1 MKMKA
6 FDNGKYYPMD
16 DDDSSRITRDM
27 VVVLIV
33 CLIYTISMYFIVTN
47 I

>member
-16 DDDSSRITRDM
+16 DESYRISRDM

>member
-1 MKMKA
+1 MKA

-16 DDDSSRITRDM
+16 DESYRISRDM

-33 CLIYTISMYFIVTN
+33 CLIYAVAMYFIFIN

>member
-1 MKMKA
+1 MKA

-16 DDDSSRITRDM
+16 DDSSRISRDM

-33 CLIYTISMYFIVTN
+33 SLIYAVSIYFIVIN

>member
-1 MKMKA
+1 MKA

-16 DDDSSRITRDM
+16 DESYRISRDM

>member
-16 DDDSSRITRDM
+16 NESSRISRDM

-33 CLIYTISMYFIVTN
+33 CLIYAISMYFIIIN

>member
-1 MKMKA
+1 MKA

-16 DDDSSRITRDM
+16 NESSRISRDM

-33 CLIYTISMYFIVTN
+33 CLIYAISMYFIVTN

>member
-1 MKMKA
+1 MNA
-6 FDNGKYYPMD
+6 FDNGKYYPM

-33 CLIYTISMYFIVTN
+33 SVIYAISLYFIVIN

>member
-6 FDNGKYYPMD
+6 FDTSKYYPMD
-16 DDDSSRITRDM
+16 DESSRISRDM

-33 CLIYTISMYFIVTN
+33 CLIYAVAMYFIVIN

>member
-1 MKMKA
+1 MKA
-6 FDNGKYYPMD
+6 FDNGKYYPT
-16 DDDSSRITRDM
+16 DDDSSRISRDM

-33 CLIYTISMYFIVTN
+33 SLIYAVSMYFIVIN